1 MAEDNIQQ
9 QNSEESKND
18 KIWWYLLLGLLQD
31 STESKWTE
39 YAKQLMYSNRFSS
52 SHEVIDL
59 VCSVGD
65 IVTRTITKG
74 TQLYRA
80 RIFHREPLDNFIGNL
95 FESASTDN
103 KSNFSN
109 PGMYELGQIVTSI
122 DK

>member
-59 VCSVGD
+59 
-65 IVTRTITKG
+65 
-74 TQLYRA
+74 L
-80 RIFHREPLDNFIGNL
+80 
-95 FESASTDN
+95 
-103 KSNFSN
+103 
-109 PGMYELGQIVTSI
+109 
-122 DK
+122 